1 MDGAT
6 VTLVFVEGTDEE
18 EEEGEEEEDA
28 GEKPFSRF
36 LDGIVSFG
44 AVAPKSVDQKDGLDI
59 LYSINRK

>member
-6 VTLVFVEGTDEE
+6 VTLVFVEGREE
-18 EEEGEEEEDA
+18 DEEGEEEEEDA
-28 GEKPFSRF
+28 WGKPFSRF

-44 AVAPKSVDQKDGLDI
+44 AVAPKSVDHKDGPDI